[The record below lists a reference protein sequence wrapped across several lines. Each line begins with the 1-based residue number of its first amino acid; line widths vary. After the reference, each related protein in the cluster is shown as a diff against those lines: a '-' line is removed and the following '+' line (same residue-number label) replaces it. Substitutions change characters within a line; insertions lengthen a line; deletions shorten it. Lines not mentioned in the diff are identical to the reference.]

1 MANNVPPVAAAVA
14 APAIDPADAIRDV
27 FATCK
32 LTAAQVNGL
41 LTVHSLTDLSDFQTM
56 RPKDASKFV
65 KIYNDTSSAR
75 NIANKIGLPAV
86 KRIEGLFY
94 WYHDLSKRG
103 ITPNPDDFDAAT
115 LSRAIDAYAADEAGK
130 DITETDIDPGKIET
144 DLKWWNWKDEFINMS
159 KQIKG
164 VDGEPLYY
172 VIRPDHDDAW
182 EAPNELESRAEQ
194 LPLNGVVYERDSA
207 LLWAKLVKATNG
219 TVAHEWL
226 KDFEANKDARGAW
239 KCLLLKCEG
248 KDATNKRVLKAT
260 RITSLSSNEGGLF
273 YSNEYHYSFTKYST
287 QLQEAY
293 RVLKH
298 NNNEVPAA
306 MKVRR
311 MMDGVTVQG
320 NHIEIALAKDFI
332 SNNLLDDWDAA
343 VSHMSTKLA
352 IVFPPKSG
360 SGKRKD
366 FSGRRIS
373 ETTRG
378 RGRGRFGGRGRGG
391 AREGGRGR
399 GRGNER
405 HDPRNGWF
413 YGVNLN
419 NADRRLSKECYQ
431 KIGPEGRQF
440 LYDARQKLGND
451 DRHVEES
458 TSNKGK
464 GEDPDAEKGNATDK
478 NVKSEKGGQAGTGF
492 GRGAYNKKN

>member
-1 MANNVPPVAAAVA
+1 
-14 APAIDPADAIRDV
+14 
-27 FATCK
+27 
-32 LTAAQVNGL
+32 
-41 LTVHSLTDLSDFQTM
+41 
-56 RPKDASKFV
+56 
-65 KIYNDTSSAR
+65 
-75 NIANKIGLPAV
+75 
-86 KRIEGLFY
+86 
-94 WYHDLSKRG
+94 
-103 ITPNPDDFDAAT
+103 
-115 LSRAIDAYAADEAGK
+115 
-130 DITETDIDPGKIET
+130 
-144 DLKWWNWKDEFINMS
+144 
-159 KQIKG
+159 
-164 VDGEPLYY
+164 
-172 VIRPDHDDAW
+172 
-182 EAPNELESRAEQ
+182 
-194 LPLNGVVYERDSA
+194 
-207 LLWAKLVKATNG
+207 
-219 TVAHEWL
+219 
-226 KDFEANKDARGAW
+226 
-239 KCLLLKCEG
+239 
-248 KDATNKRVLKAT
+248 
-260 RITSLSSNEGGLF
+260 
-273 YSNEYHYSFTKYST
+273 
-287 QLQEAY
+287 
-293 RVLKH
+293 
-298 NNNEVPAA
+298 

-373 ETTRG
+373 ETTLG
-378 RGRGRFGGRGRGG
+378 RGRGRFGGRGRDG

-419 NADRRLSKECYQ
+419 NADRKFSNECYQ
-431 KIGPEGRQF
+431 RIGPEGRQF
-440 LYDARQKLGND
+440 LYEARKKLGNG

-492 GRGAYNKKN
+492 GRGAYNKRN